1 MQLALDVGLP
11 CESRARLGLQQAI
24 SFRSVFVL
32 SGVFLFSLFPSPS
45 FALRVLIIL
54 LARLE
59 RTSASSSSFSSNSSL
74 CYSIKKAVG
83 AKNGESILGVLVRSS
98 TKPLGGRS
106 CHSTPC
112 LDAIQTEMQPLS
124 CQPKKL
130 FFAAPGLKNL
140 ITSLPGQ

>member
-1 MQLALDVGLP
+1 MHLALDVGLP
-11 CESRARLGLQQAI
+11 CESRARLDLQQAI
-24 SFRSVFVL
+24 SICFF
-32 SGVFLFSLFPSPS
+32 SGVSLFSLFPVPS

-74 CYSIKKAVG
+74 CYNIKKTAG
-83 AKNGESILGVLVRSS
+83 AKNGESILRVLVRSS

-124 CQPKKL
+124 CQQRSCSLLP
-130 FFAAPGLKNL
+130 PDLKNHL